1 MLRGRNLASRARP
14 VNLVVT
20 DRISLSFPNRSI
32 LESVTVGLNESDRV
46 GLVGRNGGGKSSL
59 LKLLARRIE
68 PDSGSVV
75 VRGGTSVLLLEQAD
89 DSSAQETVE
98 TRAFGDL
105 DFDWNRSASARDVV
119 ANLLDAIALDLP
131 LSQLSGGQ
139 RRRVELARALMLQPD
154 VLLLDEPTNHLDV
167 TATAWLAEHLK
178 HSFRSD
184 SAVLV
189 VTHDRWFLDAVC
201 QETWELQR
209 ATISRFEGG
218 YASYIQQRAERAQR
232 DAVIAAKRKNL
243 LRKEL
248 AWLGRGAPART
259 SKPKFR
265 IDAALELIGQEP
277 PPRDSIALARLATT
291 RLGKDVFE
299 FQRASYQI
307 EGGRTILSDLDW
319 LVGPGDRVGILGANG
334 VGKTTLAMMTIG
346 ALEASSGR
354 VRLGKTVRPAILSQS
369 LGELSERSADRV
381 FELLAR
387 EKLTFQSEAGEVGIG
402 QVLEQLGFDSEALQ
416 TRVGELSGGQR
427 RRLQLIRLLFG
438 EPNLLVLDEPT
449 NDFDTDMLTALE
461 DLLDSWPGTLLV
473 ISHDRYFIERV
484 TDTQYALLGDGK
496 LRHLPRG
503 VDEYLELKSRVG
515 QRDSTVST
523 SAGFGPAKD
532 LGKQALS
539 GGERRELEKLLGR
552 LERSVGKLTHEIA
565 EVDAKL
571 LTAPGSDYELLQ
583 QLAEE
588 RARLSAQLVDA
599 EREWVQTA
607 ELLEA

>member
-1 MLRGRNLASRARP
+1 
-14 VNLVVT
+14 
-20 DRISLSFPNRSI
+20 
-32 LESVTVGLNESDRV
+32 
-46 GLVGRNGGGKSSL
+46 
-59 LKLLARRIE
+59 
-68 PDSGSVV
+68 
-75 VRGGTSVLLLEQAD
+75 
-89 DSSAQETVE
+89 
-98 TRAFGDL
+98 
-105 DFDWNRSASARDVV
+105 
-119 ANLLDAIALDLP
+119 
-131 LSQLSGGQ
+131 
-139 RRRVELARALMLQPD
+139 
-154 VLLLDEPTNHLDV
+154 
-167 TATAWLAEHLK
+167 
-178 HSFRSD
+178 
-184 SAVLV
+184 
-189 VTHDRWFLDAVC
+189 
-201 QETWELQR
+201 
-209 ATISRFEGG
+209 
-218 YASYIQQRAERAQR
+218 
-232 DAVIAAKRKNL
+232 
-243 LRKEL
+243 L

-387 EKLTFQSEAGEVGIG
+387 EKLTFLSEAGEVGIG

-503 VDEYLELKSRVG
+503 VDEYLELKSRAG
-515 QRDSTVST
+515 QRDSMVSR

-539 GGERRELEKLLGR
+539 GGERRELEKLLSR
-552 LERSVGKLTHEIA
+552 LERSVGKLTDEIA